1 MNVTVAKTAGFC
13 FGVKRAV
20 EKVYEQIQKTDK
32 PIYTYG
38 PIIHNEEVVKD
49 LKKKGVEVI
58 GSEEELER
66 VRDCVVVI
74 RSHGVGKHIYDILE
88 KNGVEIV
95 DATCP
100 YVKKIH
106 RVVAGECAAGRQVI
120 IVGDESHPEVIG
132 IKGWGNQDTKVIEN
146 AEDFE
151 KLGLPEGSR
160 LCLVAQTTF
169 NYKKFQ
175 DLVEILNK
183 KGYDIGVCN
192 TICNA
197 TEERQLEAKSIA
209 KGVDAMVVIGDKQ
222 SSNSQKLY
230 EISKKECENTFFV
243 QTLRDLDLKLF
254 ESTGKVGITAGA
266 STPQKIIKEVHASM
280 TEKSFEELLEESFV
294 TIHNGEVVKGTVIDV
309 KPDEIILNI
318 GYKADGILTRSEY
331 SNDSANVD
339 LTTVAKVG
347 DTMET
352 KVLKVNDG
360 EGQVLLTYKR
370 LAAEK
375 GNKRLEEAFENKE
388 VLKAPVAQV
397 LDGGLSVLIE
407 EARVFIPASLVSDSY
422 ERDLK
427 KYEGQEIEFVIS
439 EFNPRKRRVIGDRKQ
454 LLVAAKK
461 EKQKELFEKIEAGMK
476 VEGVVK
482 NVTDFGAFIDLG
494 GADGLLHISEMSW
507 GRVENPKKVFNI
519 GDKVTVLIKDIQGEK
534 IALSL
539 KFPEENPWLKAEE
552 KYKVGSVVTGKVARM
567 TDFGAFVEL
576 ESGIDALL
584 HVSQIAKE
592 HIDKPSDVL
601 SVGQEIEA
609 KVVDFKKDDKKIS
622 LSMKALANEEEK
634 TEE

>member
-1 MNVTVAKTAGFC
+1 MKINIAKSAGFC

-20 EKVYEQIQKTDK
+20 DTVYKESSKK
-32 PIYTYG
+32 NVYTFG
-38 PIIHNEEVVKD
+38 PIIHNDEVVAD
-49 LKKKGVEVI
+49 
-58 GSEEELER
+58 LER
-66 VRDCVVVI
+66 QGVHVINDSKEFKSLSEGTIII
-74 RSHGVGKHIYDILE
+74 RSHGVSKAIYEEIL
-88 KNGVEIV
+88 NAGLDLV

-100 YVKKIH
+100 FVRKIH
-106 RVVAGECAAGRQVI
+106 KIVERESGDGRVI
-120 IVGDESHPEVIG
+120 IIIGNNHHPEVEG
-132 IKGWGNQDTKVIEN
+132 IMGWCQTHPIVIEN
-146 AEDFE
+146 REQAEGVELDADA
-151 KLGLPEGSR
+151 KISI
-160 LCLVAQTTF
+160 VSQTTF
-169 NYKKFQ
+169 NYNKFQ
-175 DLVEILNK
+175 DLVEIISE
-183 KGYDIGVCN
+183 KGYDINVFN

-197 TEERQLEAKSIA
+197 TEERQTETRELAKKS
-209 KGVDAMVVIGDKQ
+209 DAMIVIGGRH
-222 SSNSQKLY
+222 SSNTQKLF
-230 EISKKECENTFFV
+230 EISKKECSNTFYI
-243 QTLRDLDLKLF
+243 QTKNDLNMEDFSNIGML
-254 ESTGKVGITAGA
+254 GITAGA
-266 STPQKIIKEVHASM
+266 STPNNIIKEVHESM
-280 TEKSFEELLEESFV
+280 AEMSFDQMLEESFK
-294 TIHNGEVVKGTVIDV
+294 TIRNGEVVQGTIIDV
-309 KPDEIILNI
+309 KEDEIILNI
-318 GYKADGILTRSEY
+318 GYKADGIISRNEY
-331 SNDSANVD
+331 SNDQNLD

-347 DTMET
+347 DEMEA

-370 LAAEK
+370 LKAEK
-375 GNKRLEEAFENKE
+375 GNKRLEEAFNNHE
-388 VLKAPVAQV
+388 VLKAPVAKV
-397 LDGGLSVLIE
+397 LDGGLSVVVE
-407 EARVFIPASLVSDSY
+407 DTRVFIPASLVSDTY
-422 ERDLK
+422 EKNLK
-427 KYEGQEIEFVIS
+427 KYDGQEIEFVIT
-439 EFNPRKRRVIGDRKQ
+439 EFNPRKRRIIGDRKQ
-454 LLVAAKK
+454 LLVAEKKAKQ
-461 EKQKELFEKIEAGMK
+461 EALFERIEAGMT
-476 VEGVVK
+476 VEGTVK